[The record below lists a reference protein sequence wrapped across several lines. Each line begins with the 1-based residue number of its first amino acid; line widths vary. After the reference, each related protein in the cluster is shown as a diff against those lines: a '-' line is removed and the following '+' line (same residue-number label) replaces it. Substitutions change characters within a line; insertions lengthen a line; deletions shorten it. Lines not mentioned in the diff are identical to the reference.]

1 MSTTTVEVP
10 DHLVIDLQD
19 NQLTTCENPFVK
31 RGCKGMI
38 EIMKGN
44 GIMLRIDLPGSR
56 LRIDLPGNDL
66 EFTKEGGRLV
76 LTATEDNDV
85 DFTPRTYRIEVVYD
99 PAHKKVNVIGG
110 GSTNEAP
117 TFSPPRDLFL
127 LSSRMASNTL
137 KDLNSLPL
145 TEKMSDCKASLA
157 KPCVGKM
164 NGPLL
169 PSSVALPPSV
179 GESEK
184 PEAEKATVEVEYIES
199 ENLDNVD
206 DADAVLKSVLAGLDS
221 KDWVSVCDALN
232 NVRRLSIF
240 HKEAMLH
247 MLEKVIPL
255 VVKSL
260 KNPRSAVCKTACM
273 TSADIFSAYNDHIT
287 DLLDSLLTQLLLK
300 SSQDKRFVCEAA
312 EKALTSMTKYVS
324 PTLLLPKLQPCLK
337 NRNPR
342 IRAKASS
349 CFSRSVPR
357 LGVEGIKEYGI
368 DKLVQAAASQLSDQL
383 PESREA
389 ARIVLLEL
397 QTVYE
402 KAHPLIKP
410 ETSSSSSPEEE
421 QISEAEPI
429 TWENFCQSKLSALS
443 AQAVLRVTNVL
454 AMTAREG
461 LVTTGSSSTS

>member
-1 MSTTTVEVP
+1 MRISAILESTVFLSLRLQFLHSEPATFVP
-10 DHLVIDLQD
+10 PLD
-19 NQLTTCENPFVK
+19 
-31 RGCKGMI
+31 
-38 EIMKGN
+38 
-44 GIMLRIDLPGSR
+44 
-56 LRIDLPGNDL
+56 
-66 EFTKEGGRLV
+66 
-76 LTATEDNDV
+76 
-85 DFTPRTYRIEVVYD
+85 
-99 PAHKKVNVIGG
+99 
-110 GSTNEAP
+110 
-117 TFSPPRDLFL
+117 SP

-137 KDLNSLPL
+137 KDLNTLPA
-145 TEKMSDCKASLA
+145 TEKMSECKASLA
-157 KPCVGKM
+157 KPCVGKT
-164 NGPLL
+164 NGKSEDRPL
-169 PSSVALPPSV
+169 PSSAALDPSAV
-179 GESEK
+179 ETEK
-184 PEAEKATVEVEYIES
+184 PEAEKVTVEVEYIES

-206 DADAVLKSVLAGLDS
+206 DADAVLKTVLAGLDS

-273 TSADIFSAYNDHIT
+273 TSADIFSAYNNDIT

-368 DKLVQAAASQLSDQL
+368 DKLVQAAASQLTDQL

-389 ARIVLLEL
+389 ARTVLLEL

-402 KAHPLIKP
+402 KAHPIIKH
-410 ETSSSSSPEEE
+410 ETSSSPEEE
-421 QISEAEPI
+421 QAPEAEPI
-429 TWENFCQSKLSALS
+429 TWEIFCQSKLTALS
-443 AQAVLRVTNVL
+443 AQAVLRVTNVV
-454 AMTAREG
+454 AVTAREG
-461 LVTTGSSSTS
+461 LVTAGSSSSSQL

>member
-1 MSTTTVEVP
+1 
-10 DHLVIDLQD
+10 
-19 NQLTTCENPFVK
+19 
-31 RGCKGMI
+31 
-38 EIMKGN
+38 
-44 GIMLRIDLPGSR
+44 
-56 LRIDLPGNDL
+56 
-66 EFTKEGGRLV
+66 
-76 LTATEDNDV
+76 
-85 DFTPRTYRIEVVYD
+85 
-99 PAHKKVNVIGG
+99 
-110 GSTNEAP
+110 
-117 TFSPPRDLFL
+117 
-127 LSSRMASNTL
+127 MASNTL
-137 KDLNSLPL
+137 QDLSSLPV
-145 TEKMSDCKASLA
+145 TGECKASLT

-164 NGPLL
+164 NGDRPL
-169 PSSVALPPSV
+169 PSSVALDPSLV
-179 GESEK
+179 ETEK

-199 ENLDNVD
+199 EKLNNVD
-206 DADAVLKSVLAGLDS
+206 DADAVLKTVVAGLDS

-247 MLEKVIPL
+247 LLEKVIPL

-273 TSADIFSAYNDHIT
+273 TSADIFTAYNDHIT

-312 EKALTSMTKYVS
+312 DKALISMTKYVS

-342 IRAKASS
+342 IRAKASL

-389 ARIVLLEL
+389 ARTVLLEL
-397 QTVYE
+397 QSVYE

-410 ETSSSSSPEEE
+410 VTSSALPEEE
-421 QISEAEPI
+421 QILEAEPI
-429 TWENFCQSKLSALS
+429 TWEIFCKSKLSSLS
-443 AQAVLRVTNVL
+443 AQAVLRVTNVVSV
-454 AMTAREG
+454 TATREG
-461 LVTTGSSSTS
+461 LVTTGSSSSS

>member
-1 MSTTTVEVP
+1 M
-10 DHLVIDLQD
+10 
-19 NQLTTCENPFVK
+19 
-31 RGCKGMI
+31 
-38 EIMKGN
+38 
-44 GIMLRIDLPGSR
+44 
-56 LRIDLPGNDL
+56 
-66 EFTKEGGRLV
+66 
-76 LTATEDNDV
+76 AT
-85 DFTPRTYRIEVVYD
+85 
-99 PAHKKVNVIGG
+99 
-110 GSTNEAP
+110 
-117 TFSPPRDLFL
+117 
-127 LSSRMASNTL
+127 NTL
-137 KDLNSLPL
+137 QDLNSLPVI
-145 TEKMSDCKASLA
+145 EKMSECKASLT
-157 KPCVGKM
+157 KSCVGKM
-164 NGPLL
+164 NGKSEDKPL
-169 PSSVALPPSV
+169 PSSLVVNPSLV
-179 GESEK
+179 ETEK

-199 ENLDNVD
+199 ENLTNVD
-206 DADAVLKSVLAGLDS
+206 DDADSVLKSVLAGLDS

-247 MLEKVIPL
+247 LLEKVIPL

-312 EKALTSMTKYVS
+312 DKALISMTKYVS

-342 IRAKASS
+342 IRAKASL

-357 LGVEGIKEYGI
+357 LGIEGIKEYGI

-389 ARIVLLEL
+389 ARSVLLEL

-410 ETSSSSSPEEE
+410 ETASSPEEE
-421 QISEAEPI
+421 HTPEAEPI
-429 TWENFCQSKLSALS
+429 TWEIFCQSKLSALS
-443 AQAVLRVTNVL
+443 AQAVLRVTNVV
-454 AMTAREG
+454 AVTAREG
-461 LVTTGSSSTS
+461 LVTKGSSSSS

>member
-1 MSTTTVEVP
+1 
-10 DHLVIDLQD
+10 
-19 NQLTTCENPFVK
+19 
-31 RGCKGMI
+31 
-38 EIMKGN
+38 
-44 GIMLRIDLPGSR
+44 
-56 LRIDLPGNDL
+56 
-66 EFTKEGGRLV
+66 
-76 LTATEDNDV
+76 
-85 DFTPRTYRIEVVYD
+85 
-99 PAHKKVNVIGG
+99 
-110 GSTNEAP
+110 
-117 TFSPPRDLFL
+117 
-127 LSSRMASNTL
+127 MASNTL
-137 KDLNSLPL
+137 KDLNTLPA
-145 TEKMSDCKASLA
+145 TEKMSECKASLA
-157 KPCVGKM
+157 KPPCVAKINGKSEDT
-164 NGPLL
+164 PLPAL
-169 PSSVALPPSV
+169 DPSAVV
-179 GESEK
+179 ET
-184 PEAEKATVEVEYIES
+184 EKATVEVEYIES

-206 DADAVLKSVLAGLDS
+206 DADAVLKMVLAGLDS

-273 TSADIFSAYNDHIT
+273 TSADIFCAYNNDIT

-342 IRAKASS
+342 IRAKASL
-349 CFSRSVPR
+349 CFARSVPR

-368 DKLVQAAASQLSDQL
+368 DKLVQAAASQLTDQL

-389 ARIVLLEL
+389 ARTVLLEL

-402 KAHPLIKP
+402 KAHPIIKH
-410 ETSSSSSPEEE
+410 ETSSE
-421 QISEAEPI
+421 QAPEAEPI
-429 TWENFCQSKLSALS
+429 TWEIFCQSKLSALS
-443 AQAVLRVTNVL
+443 AQAVLRVTNVV
-454 AMTAREG
+454 AVTAREG
-461 LVTTGSSSTS
+461 LVTAGSPSSSQS

>member
-1 MSTTTVEVP
+1 VCNFRVHGVS
-10 DHLVIDLQD
+10 L
-19 NQLTTCENPFVK
+19 
-31 RGCKGMI
+31 
-38 EIMKGN
+38 
-44 GIMLRIDLPGSR
+44 S
-56 LRIDLPGNDL
+56 
-66 EFTKEGGRLV
+66 
-76 LTATEDNDV
+76 
-85 DFTPRTYRIEVVYD
+85 Y
-99 PAHKKVNVIGG
+99 
-110 GSTNEAP
+110 SEAP
-117 TFSPPRDLFL
+117 TFSPPRDSPVSALILFQQSVNNL
-127 LSSRMASNTL
+127 FTQVTSRMATNTL

-145 TEKMSDCKASLA
+145 TEKMSECKASLA
-157 KPCVGKM
+157 KPCVGKI
-164 NGPLL
+164 NGKSEDRPL
-169 PSSVALPPSV
+169 PSSVTLPPSV

-206 DADAVLKSVLAGLDS
+206 DANAVLKSVLAGLDS

-240 HKEAMLH
+240 HKEAMVH

>member
-1 MSTTTVEVP
+1 
-10 DHLVIDLQD
+10 
-19 NQLTTCENPFVK
+19 
-31 RGCKGMI
+31 MI
-38 EIMKGN
+38 SE
-44 GIMLRIDLPGSR
+44 
-56 LRIDLPGNDL
+56 
-66 EFTKEGGRLV
+66 
-76 LTATEDNDV
+76 
-85 DFTPRTYRIEVVYD
+85 
-99 PAHKKVNVIGG
+99 
-110 GSTNEAP
+110 
-117 TFSPPRDLFL
+117 
-127 LSSRMASNTL
+127 
-137 KDLNSLPL
+137 
-145 TEKMSDCKASLA
+145 CKASLT

-164 NGPLL
+164 NGKSEDRPL
-169 PSSVALPPSV
+169 PSSVALPPTDPSV
-179 GESEK
+179 GDSEK

-206 DADAVLKSVLAGLDS
+206 DADAVLESVLAGLES

-247 MLEKVIPL
+247 LLEKVIPL

-342 IRAKASS
+342 IRAKASL

-368 DKLVQAAASQLSDQL
+368 DKLVQATASQLSDQL

-389 ARIVLLEL
+389 ARTVLLEL

-402 KAHPLIKP
+402 KAHPLI
-410 ETSSSSSPEEE
+410 ETKTESPSSSPEKE
-421 QISEAEPI
+421 QIAEAEPI
-429 TWENFCQSKLSALS
+429 TWEIFCQSKLSALS
-443 AQAVLRVTNVL
+443 AQAVLRVTSVV
-454 AMTAREG
+454 AVTTREG
-461 LVTTGSSSTS
+461 LVTSGSSSTS